1 VDEPGH
7 RRRLARS
14 TAVFSAATGLS
25 RILGLVREIVARRY
39 FGVEGAGINAFTV
52 AFQIPNLVR
61 AFVADAALSG
71 AFVPVFSELLER
83 GERLRAWR
91 VASSVFWLLLLGLT
105 GLTALFV
112 LIAPWVMALF
122 GYEGELVVN
131 LSRILFPIVVLLG
144 LTGVVTGILNS
155 YDHFTVPA
163 LTPVAWNLVII
174 LGLVLGVPAADGED
188 AELYVYAGSIL
199 VATLVQFLLP
209 LPWLRGRDDRL
220 RVVVDWRDPAV
231 RRVFVLMAPITI
243 GLGLININQV
253 IGTLF
258 AARLIDKNLAPAA
271 IDAAFR
277 IYMLPQGMF
286 SVAVATVLFPTLARL
301 ATRGDVPGFRD
312 TVARGL
318 RQIAFLLVP
327 ASVAC
332 AVLAE
337 PIVRLIYQRGAFG
350 ADETDVVASALAAFS
365 LGLTFNGMMLM
376 LTRAFFSVQAPR
388 VPTLVALGNLILNV
402 VLYALLYPVG
412 TWGIPFAISLA
423 NIASAAALFVL
434 LRRRIG
440 RIDFAHTARTLAL
453 VTVASA
459 AFGAVAYGVWW
470 ALDEAL
476 GESFGAQVV
485 SLTAAF
491 GVGGLVYLAAARAL
505 GVRELQALLSLRR
518 RSRPA

>member
-1 VDEPGH
+1 
-7 RRRLARS
+7 
-14 TAVFSAATGLS
+14 
-25 RILGLVREIVARRY
+25 
-39 FGVEGAGINAFTV
+39 
-52 AFQIPNLVR
+52 
-61 AFVADAALSG
+61 
-71 AFVPVFSELLER
+71 
-83 GERLRAWR
+83 
-91 VASSVFWLLLLGLT
+91 
-105 GLTALFV
+105 
-112 LIAPWVMALF
+112 MALF

-155 YDHFTVPA
+155 YDHFTLPA

-220 RVVVDWRDPAV
+220 RVVIDWRDPAV

-258 AARLIDKNLAPAA
+258 AARLIDKELAPAA

-286 SVAVATVLFPTLARL
+286 SVAVATVLFPTLSRL

-318 RQIAFLLVP
+318 RQIAFLLIP
-327 ASVAC
+327 ASAAC

-350 ADETDVVASALAAFS
+350 PEETDVVASALAAFS

-376 LTRAFFSVQAPR
+376 LTRAFFSVQSPR
-388 VPTLVALGNLILNV
+388 VPTLVALGNLALNV

-423 NIASAAALFVL
+423 NVAGAAALFVL

-440 RIDFAHTARTLAL
+440 RIDFARTARTIAL

-459 AFGAVAYGVWW
+459 AFAAVAYGVWW
-470 ALDEAL
+470 GLDEAL
-476 GESFGAQVV
+476 GRSFGAQVV
-485 SLTAAF
+485 SVTAAL
-491 GVGGLVYLAAARAL
+491 GVGGIVYLAAARAL

>member
-1 VDEPGH
+1 
-7 RRRLARS
+7 
-14 TAVFSAATGLS
+14 VFSAATGLS

-39 FGVEGAGINAFTV
+39 FGVQGEGINAFTV

-105 GLTALFV
+105 GLTAFFV

-122 GYEGELVVN
+122 GYEGELVVT

-220 RVVVDWRDPAV
+220 RVVIDWRDPAV

-258 AARLIDKNLAPAA
+258 AARLIDKDLSPAA

-286 SVAVATVLFPTLARL
+286 SVAVATVLFPTLSRL

-318 RQIAFLLVP
+318 RQIAFLLIP
-327 ASVAC
+327 ASAAC

-350 ADETDVVASALAAFS
+350 PEATDVVASALAAFS

-376 LTRAFFSVQAPR
+376 LTRAFFSVQSPR
-388 VPTLVALGNLILNV
+388 VPTLVALGNLVLNV

-440 RIDFAHTARTLAL
+440 RIDFARTGRTIVL
-453 VTVASA
+453 VTVASV
-459 AFGAVAYGVWW
+459 AFAAVAYGIWW

-476 GESFGAQVV
+476 GRSFGAQVV
-485 SLTAAF
+485 SLTAAL
-491 GVGGLVYLAAARAL
+491 GVGGVVYLAAARAL

>member
-1 VDEPGH
+1 
-7 RRRLARS
+7 
-14 TAVFSAATGLS
+14 
-25 RILGLVREIVARRY
+25 
-39 FGVEGAGINAFTV
+39 
-52 AFQIPNLVR
+52 
-61 AFVADAALSG
+61 
-71 AFVPVFSELLER
+71 
-83 GERLRAWR
+83 
-91 VASSVFWLLLLGLT
+91 
-105 GLTALFV
+105 
-112 LIAPWVMALF
+112 MALF

-131 LSRILFPIVVLLG
+131 LARILFPIVVLLG

-174 LGLVLGVPAADGED
+174 LGLVLGVPQADNED

-199 VATLVQFLLP
+199 LATLVQFLLP

-220 RVVVDWRDPAV
+220 RVVIDWRDPAV
-231 RRVFVLMAPITI
+231 RRVFVLMAPITL
-243 GLGLININQV
+243 GLGLINVNQV

-286 SVAVATVLFPTLARL
+286 SVAVATVLFPTLSRL

-327 ASVAC
+327 ASAAC

-337 PIVRLIYQRGAFG
+337 PIVRLVYQRGAFG
-350 ADETDVVASALAAFS
+350 PEETDVVASALAAFS

-376 LTRAFFSVQAPR
+376 LTRAFFSLQAPR
-388 VPTLVALGNLILNV
+388 VPTLVALGNLGVNV

-412 TWGIPFAISLA
+412 TWGIPLAISLA
-423 NIASAAALFVL
+423 NIAGAAALLFL

-440 RIDFAHTARTLAL
+440 RVDFARTARTLVL
-453 VTVASA
+453 VTIASA
-459 AFGAVAYGVWW
+459 ALALVAYGVWW
-470 ALDEAL
+470 ALDDVLGRSLLAQVTSLVTAL
-476 GESFGAQVV
+476 GA
-485 SLTAAF
+485 
-491 GVGGLVYLAAARAL
+491 GGLAYLAASRAL
-505 GVRELQALLSLRR
+505 GVDEFRALLSLRR
-518 RSRPA
+518 R